1 MNFGPYLAQ
10 NAARPVDREK
20 SFACGGNARSA
31 APRVGAFSRQVDT
44 GWREENASK
53 ETNRA
58 PVLIQSEP
66 GL

>member
-1 MNFGPYLAQ
+1 MSFGSCPAQ
-10 NAARPVDREK
+10 NAAKPVDQEK
-20 SFACGGNARSA
+20 SFACGGNAPPA
-31 APRVGAFSRQVDT
+31 ALRVRAFSSEVDT

-66 GL
+66 RL

>member
-10 NAARPVDREK
+10 NAARPFDQEK
-20 SFACGGNARSA
+20 SFACGGNALSA
-31 APRVGAFSRQVDT
+31 VLRVGAFSSEVDT
-44 GWREENASK
+44 GWREKNASK